1 MNMLTLVAASMLSM
15 AAMKA
20 DPMDDA
26 RKAFNNCM
34 IVAHNKAID
43 DKTPPNSFTKIA
55 DEACIPERGA
65 YRDILIKSERS
76 YGSNQKDAEKFANE
90 EVQMIV
96 DSLVTSFNENVENG
110 AKLTIE
116 K

>member
-1 MNMLTLVAASMLSM
+1 
-15 AAMKA
+15 MKA
-20 DPMDDA
+20 DLMDDA

-34 IVAHNKAID
+34 IETHNKGVAE
-43 DKTPPNSFTKIA
+43 KMSPSSFTKAA
-55 DEACIPERGA
+55 DEACIPERTV

-76 YGSNQKDAEKFANE
+76 YGSSQKDAEKFASE

-96 DSLVTSFNENVENG
+96 NSVVSSFNENVESG
-110 AKLTIE
+110 AKLTPE

>member
-1 MNMLTLVAASMLSM
+1 MMSLVAATMLSM

-20 DPMDDA
+20 DPMDNA

-34 IVAHNKAID
+34 IETHNKAVGEKVSPSD
-43 DKTPPNSFTKIA
+43 FVKTA
-55 DEACIPERGA
+55 EGACTTERTA
-65 YRDILIKSERS
+65 YRDVLIKSERG
-76 YGSNQKDAEKFANE
+76 YGSSQKDAEQFATE

-96 DSLVTSFNENVENG
+96 DSVVSSFNENVENG
-110 AKLTIE
+110 AKLTPE

>member
-1 MNMLTLVAASMLSM
+1 MLTLVAATMLSM

-20 DPMDDA
+20 DPMDNA

-34 IVAHNKAID
+34 IETHNKGVT
-43 DKTPPNSFTKIA
+43 DKVSPSSFTKAA
-55 DEACIPERGA
+55 DEACMPERTA
-65 YRDILIKSERS
+65 YRDVLIKSERS
-76 YGSNQKDAEKFANE
+76 YGSSQKDAEKFASE

-96 DSLVTSFNENVENG
+96 DSVVSSFNENVESG
-110 AKLTIE
+110 AKLTPE

>member
-1 MNMLTLVAASMLSM
+1 MLTLVAATMLSM

-20 DPMDDA
+20 DPLDNA

-34 IVAHNKAID
+34 IEVHNKAVGEKVSPSD
-43 DKTPPNSFTKIA
+43 FLKTA
-55 DEACIPERGA
+55 DGACTAERTV
-65 YRDILIKSERS
+65 YRDIMVKAERG
-76 YGSNQKDAEKFANE
+76 YGSSQKDAEQFAGE

-96 DSLVTSFNENVENG
+96 DGIVSSFNENVESG
-110 AKLTIE
+110 AKLTPE